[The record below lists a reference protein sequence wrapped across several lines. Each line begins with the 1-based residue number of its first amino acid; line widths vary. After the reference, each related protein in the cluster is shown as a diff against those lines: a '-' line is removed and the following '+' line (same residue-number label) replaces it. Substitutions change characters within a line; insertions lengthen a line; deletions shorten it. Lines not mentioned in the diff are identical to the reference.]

1 MGTFF
6 SNISKLTLSRGVS
19 IGLGLV
25 STPILTRLY
34 RPEDFGIYGVV
45 FSVAAWMI
53 AFACLGYNQAIPL
66 AASRQEARTLVRLCM
81 WLTAILTAVAIMVF
95 GLGGPLLA
103 RLLGEPQIAPYLWFV
118 PLLFLIDSVKG
129 TSESILAREG
139 RFGVV
144 SAVSLID
151 LNLAR
156 LVSILW
162 ALMLTAG
169 VMGLLIGN
177 LLASSLSLAIAL
189 AVGIKVLW
197 DQSGEDQAP
206 AVSYVQALKNH
217 IQFPK
222 INLWNNLLKVSTG
235 RMPVFVLAAYFDP
248 AVVGF
253 FTFATN
259 IISLPLRV
267 LGNSVADVFY
277 PEAARE
283 WNESGS
289 VERSM
294 RFAVKFQAT
303 IGIFPMVSLGLLGP
317 LFFEVVFSFRWMEAG
332 VLSQILAFWTLMN
345 FITAPIS
352 SLFLIVNRAGTR
364 LAFSIAQL
372 AVTLISLV
380 LGGMI
385 GNVRLS
391 LAIMSLS
398 LGLVSLVMFIHILRL
413 GKAKILQNI
422 NVILKEVWFSLITL
436 LPATVAFYYLELRWS
451 SLGLVVLG
459 AVAYFGLLY
468 WRDNE
473 IRDRVLRVLG
483 RRPDVATLA
492 SEPREHGDL

>member
-1 MGTFF
+1 MSTFF

-25 STPILTRLY
+25 STPILSRLY
-34 RPEDFGIYGVV
+34 RPEDFGTYGVV
-45 FSVAAWMI
+45 FSVAAWFI

-66 AASRQEARTLVRLCM
+66 AADRQEARTLVRLC
-81 WLTAILTAVAIMVF
+81 LGLSAILTLLTLIIC
-95 GLGGPLLA
+95 GLGGPWLA
-103 RLLGEPQIAPYLWFV
+103 DLLGEPQIAPFLWFV

-139 RFGVV
+139 RFGVISV
-144 SAVSLID
+144 TSLID

-162 ALMLTAG
+162 AVALAAG
-169 VMGLLIGN
+169 IMGLLVGN
-177 LLASSLSLAIAL
+177 IIASSLSLVIAFSV
-189 AVGIKVLW
+189 AIKVLW
-197 DQSGEDQAP
+197 DRTGEKEAP
-206 AVSYVQALKNH
+206 LVSYAQAIKKH

-253 FTFATN
+253 FTFASN

-283 WNESGS
+283 WSESGS

-294 RFAVKFQAT
+294 HFAIKFQAT
-303 IGIFPMVSLGLLGP
+303 IGIFPMMALGLLGP
-317 LFFEVVFSFRWMEAG
+317 LFFEIVFGFRWTEAG
-332 VLSQILAFWTLMN
+332 VLSQILAFWTMMN

-352 SLFLIVNRAGTR
+352 SLFLIVNRASTR
-364 LAFSIAQL
+364 LVFSIAQL
-372 AVTLISLV
+372 TVTMLSLL
-380 LGGMI
+380 LGGLT

-398 LGLVSLVMFIHILRL
+398 LGLVSLVMFFYILRL
-413 GKAKILQNI
+413 GKAKVWLNV
-422 NVILKEVWFSLITL
+422 NVILKEILFALLTL
-436 LPATVAFYYLELRWS
+436 LPATLVFYFLEWRWS
-451 SLGLVVLG
+451 ALGLVVAG
-459 AVAYFGLLY
+459 ALAYFGLLY
-468 WRDNE
+468 WRDRE
-473 IRDRVLRVLG
+473 IHERVLRVMG
-483 RRPDVATLA
+483 RRPDVVSPS
-492 SEPREHGDL
+492 SEPKESDHL

>member
-6 SNISKLTLSRGVS
+6 SNISKLTFSRGLS

-25 STPILTRLY
+25 STPILSRLY
-34 RPEDFGIYGVV
+34 RPEDFGAYGVV
-45 FSVAAWMI
+45 FSVAAWFT

-66 AASRQEARTLVRLCM
+66 AAGRQEARTLVRLCM
-81 WLTAILTAVAIMVF
+81 WLSALLTLVATAIC
-95 GLGGPLLA
+95 GPGGPWLA
-103 RLLGEPQIAPYLWFV
+103 DLLGEPQLAPYLWLV
-118 PLLFLIDSVKG
+118 PLLFLIDSIKG

-144 SAVSLID
+144 SVASLID

-169 VMGLLIGN
+169 ILGLIVGN
-177 LLASSLSLAIAL
+177 LIASSLSLVIAL
-189 AVGIKVLW
+189 TVGIKVLW
-197 DQSGEDQAP
+197 SQSGDDGGP
-206 AVSYVQALKNH
+206 AVSYRQAIKNH

-235 RMPVFVLAAYFDP
+235 RMPVFILAAYFDP

-283 WNESGS
+283 WSESGS
-289 VERSM
+289 VERALH
-294 RFAVKFQAT
+294 FAVKFQAT
-303 IGIFPMVSLGLLGP
+303 VGIFPMVALGLLGP
-317 LFFEVVFSFRWMEAG
+317 LFFEVVFSFRWTEAG

-364 LAFSIAQL
+364 LMFSIMQL
-372 AVTLISLV
+372 AVTLLSL
-380 LGGMI
+380 LAGGII

-398 LGLVSLVMFIHILRL
+398 LGLVSLMMFIRILRL
-413 GKAKILQNI
+413 GKAKVWSNI
-422 NVILKEVWFSLITL
+422 GVILKEVGYSLLTL
-436 LPATVAFYYLELRWS
+436 LPAAAAFYFLELRWS

-459 AVAYFGLLY
+459 AMAYFGMLY
-468 WRDNE
+468 WRDRE
-473 IRDRVLRVLG
+473 IHERVLRVMG
-483 RRPDVATLA
+483 RRPDIA
-492 SEPREHGDL
+492 SPLDHFEKKDSK